1 MLLQGY
7 VGGDRSLVDSLFQI
21 LYATDADAEFVPP
34 GEATAAAEASESA
47 PTGGAAVD
55 GGASDRL

>member
-34 GEATAAAEASESA
+34 GEATAEAGEAA